1 MNNNQFGMN
10 STNNQMNSNNFNQNG
25 SFNQPEQ
32 PTNFGQNQNNQ
43 PNNFIQS
50 PNQNM
55 NTFNEQS
62 TSNNKSK
69 NKNKIILIIGV
80 IVIVVI
86 IGVILLFS
94 GIFNGN
100 NKNDLTFVSNAKS
113 YVAAAEALVD
123 SDGVSSLFGSSEKKY
138 APTCNSNNDE
148 INIKIIDIITEN
160 YGTLDFAGPYG
171 TYYDV
176 NNSYVKV
183 KAIYSEGLC
192 NYEYYIYLTDGTY
205 SIGTPNNPIL
215 IDNVTTK
222 SIKK

>member
-43 PNNFIQS
+43 PNNS
-50 PNQNM
+50 NQNM
-55 NTFNEQS
+55 NNFNEQS

-138 APTCNSNNDE
+138 SPNCNSNNE
-148 INIKIIDIITEN
+148 EKNIKLVDIIKLRKN
-160 YGTLDFAGPYG
+160 VWKLKIF
-171 TYYDV
+171 
-176 NNSYVKV
+176 K
-183 KAIYSEGLC
+183 
-192 NYEYYIYLTDGTY
+192 
-205 SIGTPNNPIL
+205 L
-215 IDNVTTK
+215 I
-222 SIKK
+222 IKIFK